1 MKIKLKISIL
11 KDGIRHE
18 KGDIIEVSQNQ
29 FDSFIKKGWA
39 DSMDKKEAKP
49 KKETKELKPKNKE
62 TKNEAS

>member
-18 KGDIIEVSQNQ
+18 KGDIIEVNQIQ
-29 FDSFIKKGWA
+29 FDSFVKKGWA
-39 DSMDKKEAKP
+39 DSIDKKEAKP
-49 KKETKELKPKNKE
+49 KKETKEMKPKNKE